1 MDLRVCNVRERE
13 RGCGEGIRGL
23 LVNEAGISTVGLNGE
38 ITFQP
43 LDVLIRDMHYTI

>member
-1 MDLRVCNVRERE
+1 MCKRKRKRKRLRR
-13 RGCGEGIRGL
+13 EGIRGL

-38 ITFQP
+38 IRFQP